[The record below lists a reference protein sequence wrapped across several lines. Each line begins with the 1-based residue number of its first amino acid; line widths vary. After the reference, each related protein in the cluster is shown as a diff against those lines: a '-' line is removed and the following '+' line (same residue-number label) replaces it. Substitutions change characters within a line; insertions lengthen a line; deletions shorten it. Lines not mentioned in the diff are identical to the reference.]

1 MVMSLKN
8 LPRHIS
14 IRQMP
19 RQINRAVLQK
29 FVEKKRTKLNVWQRK
44 KKICEKL
51 INGAVLIRPKGKG
64 GVKANFPKF
73 NKQGGQL
80 FGMEVL
86 NQT

>member
-8 LPRHIS
+8 LPRYIT

-51 INGAVLIRPKGKG
+51 INGAVLIRPKGG
-64 GVKANFPKF
+64 GVKGKF
-73 NKQGGQL
+73 SKI
-80 FGMEVL
+80 
-86 NQT
+86 

>member
-44 KKICEKL
+44 KKDLRK
-51 INGAVLIRPKGKG
+51 INKRSSLDKAEREGGGKGKFS
-64 GVKANFPKF
+64 KI
-73 NKQGGQL
+73 
-80 FGMEVL
+80 
-86 NQT
+86 

>member
-51 INGAVLIRPKGKG
+51 INGAVLIRPKGKRQIFQ
-64 GVKANFPKF
+64 NLI
-73 NKQGGQL
+73 NKEGNYL
-80 FGMEVL
+80 AWKC
-86 NQT
+86 